1 MSMTISTILTTAQ
14 VSYYHNLVPPPDHHI
29 MTKNTSVILGKE
41 HDSFISAQIG
51 KGRFASASE
60 AMRAGLR
67 LLEEQELKVEALRT
81 AIIKGEESGAPTPF
95 DMGAFIAAKRRAS

>member
-1 MSMTISTILTTAQ
+1 
-14 VSYYHNLVPPPDHHI
+14 

-41 HDSFISAQIG
+41 HDKFIAAQIK

-67 LLEEQELKVEALRT
+67 LLEEQELKVEALRA
-81 AIIKGEESGAPTPF
+81 AIIKGEDSGSPMPF
-95 DMGAFIAAKRRAS
+95 DMNAFLTAKRRAS